1 MQTNMNKKFYT
12 EEIIMGALL
21 GKPIGTL
28 TGLVGKTQ
36 RPEYHPEGDAWNHSV
51 KALKYVTKELCGND
65 NTVLNGHQRELQ
77 MAMLY
82 HDIGKVETP
91 DEELPR
97 HFNHDIKGY
106 RMIEE
111 GRVPEIPELWR
122 KPISLFCK
130 HHMKKEVV
138 KQKKKDSIMKELL
151 EFFTIDD
158 IILLMKA
165 DTINGKDTGGN
176 RWMEFYEL
184 PDEKNDGFE
193 FYKVFKEGDEW

>member
-1 MQTNMNKKFYT
+1 MQTNMNKKFDT
-12 EEIIMGALL
+12 EKIIMSALL

-36 RPEYHPEGDAWNHSV
+36 KQENHPEGDAWNHSV
-51 KALKYVTKELCGND
+51 KTLRFVTKEICGND
-65 NTVLNGHQRELQ
+65 HTVLNDHQRELQ
-77 MAMLY
+77 LTILY

-106 RMIEE
+106 RMINE
-111 GRVPEIPELWR
+111 GRVPEIPEGWR

-151 EFFTIDD
+151 EFYTIDD

-165 DTINGKDTGGN
+165 DTIYGEDTGGN

-193 FYKVFKEGDEW
+193 LDKVFKEGDEW